1 MPRRI
6 DARFDA
12 TGFEREGGSRAALL
26 TVAQPKPQ
34 FVALG
39 RLPLEKAQ

>member
-1 MPRRI
+1 MLRRI
-6 DARFDA
+6 GARFDA
-12 TGFEREGGSRAALL
+12 TGSERAGGFRTTLRSE
-26 TVAQPKPQ
+26 AQPKPQ